1 MREFACPECSRSFP
15 TEAGRNVHAGMVHGL
30 LLARHGTVSR
40 YVSHNCRCA
49 TCKSAWAAKGRERA
63 LLRIERPIPDSVVH
77 GRASTYGNY
86 GCRCD
91 ACRKAK
97 SIVNAKRRKRKEA

>member
-1 MREFACPECSRSFP
+1 MSEFACPECSRSFP

-40 YVSHNCRCA
+40 YV
-49 TCKSAWAAKGRERA
+49 K
-63 LLRIERPIPDSVVH
+63 RPIPDSVVH
-77 GRASTYGNY
+77 GRASTYGDY